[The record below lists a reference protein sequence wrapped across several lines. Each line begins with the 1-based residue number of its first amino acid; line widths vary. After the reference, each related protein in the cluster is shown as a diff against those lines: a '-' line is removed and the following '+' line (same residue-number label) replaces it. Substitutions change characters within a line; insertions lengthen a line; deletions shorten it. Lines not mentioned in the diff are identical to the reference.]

1 MDGSRKQDAIIAEV
15 TRNTTPSSPTFL
27 LLPAMVIGGRPDRP
41 QQRAR
46 SRQPHRSVV
55 NTFAGLSSYPK
66 SIDMDLMYE
75 ASLHVLLA
83 SLFQSAWSTNQ
94 LKFGSTIQPFTLE
107 EKYNGTTIYRRTTG
121 CFVDSLQLSARLG
134 DACRLTFGVKGMAE
148 ATASG
153 AIASST
159 YTAIAG
165 KKPFTPADFVV
176 NTGLGVSSP
185 KVQSLDLS
193 FTNNAGDLYGF
204 GTNEPDD
211 SSLGELEIRGTMT
224 LRFTALAQYTAFVTA
239 SDTSLDITMG
249 HTTAEKYQLILPN
262 ACAYNPDISDPGS
275 TGPHNVTVEVIGKYS
290 ASDATAAILNR
301 AVA

>member
-41 QQRAR
+41 QRRAR

-55 NTFAGLSSYPK
+55 NTFSGLSSYSK
-66 SIDMDLMYE
+66 TIDMDLAYE
-75 ASLHVLLA
+75 VSLHAILA
-83 SLFQSAWSTNQ
+83 SLFQSAWSTDQ

-107 EKYNGTTIYRRTTG
+107 EKYNGTSVYRRTTG

-134 DACRLTFGVKGMAE
+134 DATRLTFGVKGQAE
-148 ATASG
+148 ATAAS

-159 YTAIAG
+159 YTAING
-165 KKPFTPADFVV
+165 KKPFTPANFVL
-176 NTGLGVSSP
+176 NTALGLTTP
-185 KVQSLDLS
+185 KVQSLDLT
-193 FTNNAGDLYGF
+193 FANNAADLYGF

-211 SSLGELEIRGTMT
+211 SSLGELDIRGSMV
-224 LRFTALAQYTAFVTA
+224 LRFTSLAQYTAFVTA
-239 SDTSLDITMG
+239 ADTSLDITMG

-275 TGPHNVTVEVIGKYS
+275 TGPHNVSVEIMGKYS
-290 ASDATAAILNR
+290 SSDSTAAILNR